1 MLFFISLVIL
11 FYLIIPIHNAN
22 SYDNFLEKSPDDSKA
37 NSLKINQQ
45 QTNNNQALDDK
56 KLSKNKSL
64 TTKIRSEIITI
75 NRTNQNVEFNDN
87 VIVEKDDSS
96 LLADKMIVIYEENK
110 SNDLKSKKTEIKRID
125 AFNHV
130 KIFSDDSTAS
140 AQTGYYDPKKNIF
153 VLQKNVIV
161 NNGTSI
167 ASGEKFV
174 YDISTKK
181 GNFIGNQSEVSQ
193 EKNPLLPKKDQR
205 VTVIIG
211 DDIKDIKK
219 SKKAQ

>member
-1 MLFFISLVIL
+1 MTVNKKNLMLFFISLVIL
-11 FYLIIPIHNAN
+11 FCLIIPIYNAN
-22 SYDNFLEKSPDDSKA
+22 SHDDFLEKTSNDSKA
-37 NSLKINQQ
+37 DPLKINQQ
-45 QTNNNQALDDK
+45 QTNNNPALNDK
-56 KLSKNKSL
+56 KLSKNKSSK
-64 TTKIRSEIITI
+64 TKIRSEIITI
-75 NRTNQNVEFNDN
+75 NRTNQNVEFMDN

-110 SNDLKSKKTEIKRID
+110 SNDLNSKKTEIKRID

-140 AQTGYYDPKKNIF
+140 AQTGYFDPKKNIF

-174 YDISTKK
+174 YDILLAIKVKFRKK
-181 GNFIGNQSEVSQ
+181 KIHSYLKE
-193 EKNPLLPKKDQR
+193 
-205 VTVIIG
+205 
-211 DDIKDIKK
+211 IKEL
-219 SKKAQ
+219 Q

>member
-1 MLFFISLVIL
+1 MVIL
-11 FYLIIPIHNAN
+11 FYLITPICNAD
-22 SYDNFLEKSPDDSKA
+22 SHDNFLEKSPN
-37 NSLKINQQ
+37 NSEVNSTKINPQNS
-45 QTNNNQALDDK
+45 NNNLALDNK
-56 KLSKNKSL
+56 KLSKNKSS

-140 AQTGYYDPKKNIF
+140 AQTGYYDPQKNIF

-167 ASGEKFV
+167 ASGEKFI

-181 GNFIGNQSEVSQ
+181 GNFIGNQSEVLQ
-193 EKNPLLPKKDQR
+193 EKNPLLPKRDQR

-219 SKKAQ
+219 SKKHNE